1 MMKGRDNMK
10 LIDVLNII
18 SKGELEEGTIV
29 IVGGRRYKYECTTSG
44 GNHDLLDSVGDTIFD
59 NAYLTEVIN
68 VETEITPPDHNDE
81 AESTP
86 TQMSETPKIDLLDKD
101 STCWNDLYV
110 EQKLDVLFNQINL
123 VTKAVNNNEI

>member
-1 MMKGRDNMK
+1 MK
-10 LIDVLNII
+10 LIDVLNMI

-29 IVGGRRYKYECTTSG
+29 MVGGRRYKYECTTSG
-44 GNHDLLDSVGDTIFD
+44 ENRDLIDSVGDTIFD

-68 VETEITPPDHNDE
+68 AETEITPPDQIGEVDKKVKHSPD
-81 AESTP
+81 TRKP
-86 TQMSETPKIDLLDKD
+86 IDLLDKD